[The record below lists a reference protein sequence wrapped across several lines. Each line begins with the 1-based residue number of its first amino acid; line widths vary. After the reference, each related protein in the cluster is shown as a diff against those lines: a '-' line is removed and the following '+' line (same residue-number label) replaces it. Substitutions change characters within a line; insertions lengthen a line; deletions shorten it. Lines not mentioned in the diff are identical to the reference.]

1 MSLSGLEVAM
11 PAAFHLVATL
21 LLAHAPTADA
31 ADQPP
36 SFLDPQSQED
46 WNHAQELARHG
57 IDDLLRSF
65 ELFKDSLP
73 VYGAPYIDQN
83 GNIVIPRQPRMTPP
97 AAAPMP
103 ERQPDHT

>member
-1 MSLSGLEVAM
+1 M

-21 LLAHAPTADA
+21 LLAQAPTVAV

-46 WNHAQELARHG
+46 WRHAQELARHG

-83 GNIVIPRQPRMTPP
+83 GNIVVPRQPRMAPP
-97 AAAPMP
+97 TAAPLP
-103 ERQPDHT
+103 ERQLDHT

>member
-1 MSLSGLEVAM
+1 MSPPGLEVAM

-21 LLAHAPTADA
+21 LLAHAPTIDA

-46 WNHAQELARHG
+46 WSRAQELARHG
-57 IDDLLRSF
+57 IDELLRSF

-97 AAAPMP
+97 LGAPP
-103 ERQPDHT
+103 PQGPPDHT

>member
-11 PAAFHLVATL
+11 PATFHLVATL
-21 LLAHAPTADA
+21 LLAQAPTVDA

-36 SFLDPQSQED
+36 SFFDPQSQEE
-46 WNHAQELARHG
+46 WSQAQELARHG

-83 GNIVIPRQPRMTPP
+83 GNIVIPRQPRMTSPMN
-97 AAAPMP
+97 APLP
-103 ERQPDHT
+103 QRQPDHT

>member
-21 LLAHAPTADA
+21 LLAQAPTVDA

-36 SFLDPQSQED
+36 SFLDPQSQEE
-46 WNHAQELARHG
+46 WSHAQELARHG
-57 IDDLLRSF
+57 VDDLLRSF

-83 GNIVIPRQPRMTPP
+83 GNIVIPRQPRMTSPMG
-97 AAAPMP
+97 APLP
-103 ERQPDHT
+103 QRQPDHT

>member
-1 MSLSGLEVAM
+1 MPLSGLEVAM

-21 LLAHAPTADA
+21 LLVHAPTLDA

-36 SFLDPQSQED
+36 YFLDPQSQED

-57 IDDLLRSF
+57 IDELLRSF
-65 ELFKDSLP
+65 ELFKDGLP

-83 GNIVIPRQPRMTPP
+83 GNIVIPRQPRVTPP
-97 AAAPMP
+97 MGAPVP